1 MHRSAASRTI
11 WAVGVALA
19 FCGVGASALAQPLAF
34 ARPFLLL
41 AQKGEEAELR
51 ELLAQERRDADR
63 ARRQGDLRAAR
74 RILDEHLD
82 DDPADAESRTLRALV
97 RRQAGD
103 WEGALQ
109 DAKAALEPPSAPGPE
124 LRAECVRNLADLLV
138 ELGKAGEAV
147 RLLEAE
153 AAVLDPQLD
162 ARDAL
167 SLGQARW
174 AAGRR
179 AEAREVLRKGA
190 EGEEGST
197 WERLLAR
204 ARCERRLGSL
214 ERATRTL
221 VQAEQRPGE
230 RGESGQG
237 EPEILSELAAV
248 YFEAD
253 GEVDHPQAAGR
264 SPKKLYEEALQRS
277 PGQEAALLGMFELH
291 RTNWKRQSRP
301 AHEFLADLL
310 AANPSSIGGL
320 VYGARADLEDGDLLG
335 ARERLSKLDALA
347 PARRDVRALGA
358 TLAWIEHRRDDA
370 RAALAQLATEDSTD
384 AGPLVLLGETLNELY
399 RFPEA
404 VEFLR
409 EASERDPQ
417 DWRGWTQLG
426 RALANTGDTRGG
438 LAALEKAIQTAGG
451 RADVWRDNTAMA
463 LRRMA
468 ARFTDLEV
476 EGDLTFSWD
485 PAAAEV
491 LAAYQVPFY
500 QEAREELA
508 ERYGFTPDPV
518 HIQVFERFE
527 DFSVRSTGF
536 TGFPALGVCFGPVV
550 TAVSPASQ
558 LRGGFSWARTSF
570 HEFTHVVHLGLSHN
584 RCPRWIT
591 EGLATWEEEQ
601 RNPAWTRNMRRD
613 LVDALANGDLIP
625 VRDLN
630 RAFRGPRI
638 LFGYYQ
644 GGLLCELL
652 IERDGFPAILKLLE
666 AFDRGLDIDQALGQ
680 VYGQTPEELDRD
692 FEAFVR
698 QEVGALAIEP
708 RWSPTSLARARL
720 GLSADP
726 PADAEDRKRWSE
738 TWCTIAWGRWQQGA
752 RVDAEQALRRAASA
766 GELPPRARF
775 LQGELKLAS
784 GDGEGARAEYEA
796 GLAAGG
802 RDFRARMALGQ
813 LALKAGDQ
821 EQAAEH
827 FAAAEELFPGY
838 AEKPLAA
845 ELLLAEVLGQLGRN
859 DEQQRA
865 RERWLAWNSDEYPLR
880 IELARWHAAAGRPA
894 EAERWFREANE
905 IDPFRRALHAEW
917 GAVLEALG
925 RPQEALREYEVALL
939 VPADLEL
946 DKEAGPPDGAER
958 ARLLT
963 AQARVLVALGRGSE
977 AREVAVRALDLD
989 PTSEEARAIAG
1000 SP

>member
-1 MHRSAASRTI
+1 M
-11 WAVGVALA
+11 GLALA
-19 FCGVGASALAQPLAF
+19 CFGLVQPAGAQ
-34 ARPFLLL
+34 
-41 AQKGEEAELR
+41 GEEAELR
-51 ELLAQERRDADR
+51 ELLTQERRDADG

-74 RILDEHLD
+74 RILDEHLS
-82 DDPADAESRTLRALV
+82 DDPTDAESRTLRALV
-97 RRQAGD
+97 QCQAGE
-103 WEGALQ
+103 WEGALL
-109 DAKAALEPPSAPGPE
+109 DARAALESASGLDPR
-124 LRAECVRNLADLLV
+124 LRAECARNLAQIHVDL
-138 ELGKAGEAV
+138 GQASEAV
-147 RLLEAE
+147 GAL
-153 AAVLDPQLD
+153 AAQGDALDPEHD

-167 SLGQARW
+167 AQGQALW
-174 AAGRR
+174 AAGKR
-179 AEAREVLRKGA
+179 AEARAVFRQGA
-190 EGEEGST
+190 EGELGST

-214 ERATRTL
+214 ERATRSL
-221 VQAEQRPGE
+221 VQAEGLPGE
-230 RGESGQG
+230 RGESGEGQA
-237 EPEILSELAAV
+237 EILSELASV

-264 SPKKLYEEALQRS
+264 SPKKLYEEALRRS
-277 PGQEAALLGMFELH
+277 PGQEAALIGLFELH

-301 AHEFLADLL
+301 AHEFLDELL
-310 AANPSSIGGL
+310 AANPSSIDGL
-320 VYGARADLEDGDLLG
+320 VCGARASLEDGELVG
-335 ARERLSKLDALA
+335 ARAKLARLGELA
-347 PARRDVRALGA
+347 PARREVRALNA
-358 TLAWIEHRRDDA
+358 ALSWIEHRRDDA
-370 RAALAQLATEDSTD
+370 RAALAELSAEDPAD
-384 AGPLVLLGETLNELY
+384 ASPQIVVGETLNELY

-404 VEFLR
+404 VEFL
-409 EASERDPQ
+409 EAATQRDPQ
-417 DWRGWTQLG
+417 DWRAWTQLG
-426 RALANTGDTRGG
+426 RSLANTGDTRGG
-438 LAALEKAIQTAGG
+438 LDALQRAIDSAGG
-451 RADVWRDNTAMA
+451 RADVWRNNTALA
-463 LRRMA
+463 LKRMV
-468 ARFTDLEV
+468 ARFADLEV

-485 PAAAEV
+485 PAAADV

-508 ERYGFTPDPV
+508 ARYGFTPEPV
-518 HIQVFERFE
+518 SIQVFERFE

-558 LRGGFSWARTSF
+558 LRGNFSWARTSF

-625 VRDLN
+625 VRELN

-644 GGLLCELL
+644 GGLLCRLL
-652 IERDGFPAILKLLE
+652 IGREGFPPMLKLLE
-666 AFDRGLDIDQALGQ
+666 AFDRGLDLDQALGQ

-698 QEVGALAIEP
+698 REVASLAIEP
-708 RWSPTSLARARL
+708 RWSSTSLARARL
-720 GLSADP
+720 GLSAEP
-726 PADAEDRKRWSE
+726 PAEGEVRARWSE
-738 TWCTIAWGRWQQGA
+738 TWCTLAWGRWQSGA

-766 GELPPRARF
+766 GELPARARF
-775 LQGELKLAS
+775 LLGEMKLAS
-784 GDGEGARAEYEA
+784 GDEAGARADYEA

-802 RDFRARMALGQ
+802 RDFRSRMALGQ
-813 LALKAGDQ
+813 LALKAG
-821 EQAAEH
+821 ELETAAEH

-838 AEKPLAA
+838 PEKPLAA
-845 ELLLAEVLGQLGRN
+845 ELFLAETLGRL
-859 DEQQRA
+859 DRSAEQYRA
-865 RERWLAWNSDEYPLR
+865 RERWLAWNSDEYALR
-880 IELARWHAAAGRPA
+880 VELARWHARETRPA

-925 RPQEALREYEVALL
+925 RPADALREYEVALL

-946 DKEAGPPDGAER
+946 DQDAGPPSDVER

-963 AQARVLVALGRGSE
+963 AQARALVALERGAQ
-977 AREVAVRALDLD
+977 AREVAGRALELD
-989 PTSEEARAIAG
+989 PENAEARALSGA
-1000 SP
+1000 P